1 MRGACF
7 KVMLHSTIRNDHF
20 KRNAAWQHC
29 YDIVANGCNI
39 APTLQRCVALKWLL
53 RIVPCNITFKGIACF
68 QATTDSARCQIKQLT
83 GIYSNAQRF
92 SMFQFLKE

>member
-1 MRGACF
+1 MWGACF

-29 YDIVANGCNI
+29 YDIVANGCII

-53 RIVPCNITFKGIACF
+53 
-68 QATTDSARCQIKQLT
+68 
-83 GIYSNAQRF
+83 
-92 SMFQFLKE
+92 